1 MRYRLARWLESV
13 WYGRGPA
20 RWLLWP
26 LAMLYRCLSN
36 RRRARHLRG
45 ARPVFTCAVP
55 VIVVGNITA
64 GGTGK
69 TPLTVWLVRV
79 LAEQGLRCGI
89 VSRGYGGRSPVWP
102 MDVLP
107 DSSAELA
114 GDEPVLLARRTGV
127 PVVVAPDRVAA
138 ARRLVARHAVDVV
151 IADDGLQH
159 YRLGRDF
166 EIAVVDGI
174 RGLGNGLCLPAGPLR
189 ESPDRLRHVQALV
202 VNGGSRDVIPRHIV
216 VPTYQVRMVA
226 SRVRELAGDG
236 LRELAA
242 FRGMRVHA
250 VAGIGRPQS
259 FFELL
264 RSSGIDVTEH
274 AFADHARFAPS
285 DLEFG
290 DDAPILMTE
299 KDAVKC
305 AAFARPGMW
314 YVIAD
319 LVFPDDDGGRLLASI
334 NEVLETR
341 RS

>member
-1 MRYRLARWLESV
+1 MRDRLARWLESV
-13 WYGRGPA
+13 WYGRGFG

-26 LAMLYRCLSN
+26 LALLYRILSSW
-36 RRRARHLRG
+36 RRTRYLRG

-69 TPLTVWLVRV
+69 TPLTVWLVQA
-79 LAEQGLRCGI
+79 LAGQGLRCGI
-89 VSRGYGGRSPVWP
+89 VSRGYGGQSPAWP
-102 MDVLP
+102 MEVLP

-138 ARRLVARHAVDVV
+138 VRRLMARHTVDVV

-166 EIAVVDGI
+166 EIAVVDGM
-174 RGLGNGLCLPAGPLR
+174 RGFGNGLCLPAGPLR
-189 ESPDRLRHVQALV
+189 ETPDRLQHVQALV
-202 VNGGSRDVIPRHIV
+202 VNGGSRAVIPQHLA
-216 VPTYQVRMVA
+216 VPVYQVHMVA
-226 SRVRELAGDG
+226 SRVCDLAGDG
-236 LRELAA
+236 LRELDA

-250 VAGIGRPQS
+250 VAGIGRPES

-274 AFADHARFAPS
+274 AFGDHARFTRS

-305 AAFARPGMW
+305 GALARPGMW
-314 YVIAD
+314 YVSAD
-319 LVFPDDDGGRLLASI
+319 LAFPDNDGGTLLASI
-334 NEVLETR
+334 NEVLESR